1 MEESCSSTM
10 DISILTDFLLATNCN
25 LDDFLGGGVLR
36 DCWDSSQGADELDV
50 SRTQHDAN
58 TYQSLFYLF
67 SFSMSMIDI
76 TASILQVDKQRTGH
90 KHDIEA

>member
-10 DISILTDFLLATNCN
+10 DISIVTDFLLATNCN

-36 DCWDSSQGADELDV
+36 DCWDSIQGADELDV

-58 TYQSLFYLF
+58 TYQSATQHEVTSVNLPFVSPCF
-67 SFSMSMIDI
+67 TSSPFPC
-76 TASILQVDKQRTGH
+76 Q
-90 KHDIEA
+90 

>member
-36 DCWDSSQGADELDV
+36 DCWIAAKDV
-50 SRTQHDAN
+50 SQTQHDAN
-58 TYQSLFYLF
+58 TYQSATQHEVTSVNLPFVSPCF
-67 SFSMSMIDI
+67 TSSPFPC
-76 TASILQVDKQRTGH
+76 Q
-90 KHDIEA
+90 